1 MQRKITILGSTG
13 SIGVN
18 TLDLVRSRS
27 DEFNVVGLSAGEN
40 FDLLIKQA
48 NEFKPE
54 IIAISN
60 EKFYSDLISG
70 LNDKNIKVTSGSKG
84 ILDVASYPSD
94 LTVIAIVGYAGL
106 KPTIESIRHG
116 KTIALANKECLVVA
130 GTYINDC
137 LKKYKTNLIPL
148 DSEHNSI
155 YQIFDFKNPEFVK
168 DITLT
173 ASGGPFLNKDR
184 KFLEQVTPAQAI
196 KHPTWDMGK
205 KISVDSATLMNKGLE
220 IIESAHL
227 FPVSIDQIKVIIH
240 PESIIH
246 SLVTFIDG
254 SVHAQMGKPDMKI
267 PISYALSWPHR
278 HKLENSCLSLNDIKK
293 LTFYSAEPENY
304 PSIRLAYQAAKMGG
318 ITPAIF
324 NAANEIAV
332 DAFLHNQIKF
342 TDITDIIEKVLNL
355 DSKLSSNLSTL
366 SIDLI
371 EEADTWTRKT
381 TSELIV
387 NKNA

>member
-1 MQRKITILGSTG
+1 M
-13 SIGVN
+13 
-18 TLDLVRSRS
+18 
-27 DEFNVVGLSAGEN
+27 
-40 FDLLIKQA
+40 
-48 NEFKPE
+48 
-54 IIAISN
+54 
-60 EKFYSDLISG
+60 
-70 LNDKNIKVTSGSKG
+70 
-84 ILDVASYPSD
+84 
-94 LTVIAIVGYAGL
+94 
-106 KPTIESIRHG
+106 
-116 KTIALANKECLVVA
+116 
-130 GTYINDC
+130 
-137 LKKYKTNLIPL
+137 
-148 DSEHNSI
+148 
-155 YQIFDFKNPEFVK
+155 K